1 MKITRHMR
9 ILSLFVI
16 AFVAMIGATASA
28 SADST
33 DYTVD
38 WIKVNGLT
46 LTGSGSTTTLDVE
59 RGDRLDIEVYLTGN
73 VSNNG
78 TVDDVYV
85 TARIMGYEF
94 GSITDSVGPFSIDD
108 ENTYKKVLTLYVPE
122 DIDSSEDYTLRVE
135 VSDKTSELTEELN
148 LHVDEQRHN
157 LRIYDTLLN
166 PSNTIAAGNPLFV
179 TVRLENLGEMEEND
193 IKITASI
200 PDLGVSTV
208 NYMDELNTESQESGE
223 SNYEE
228 DSSEQLDLLLRIP
241 SDAATGTYEVRID
254 VEYNRG
260 YNFIS
265 DSLEIN
271 IEGAEAEEEIQT
283 VVNSDSNT
291 KTTNVGSTIDYKVM
305 IANLGSESGVYS
317 VQVDGISA
325 WGEAIVQPGFLTV
338 MPDSTG
344 EIIVSV
350 TPTNE
355 EAATY
360 TWVAKIMHGNELLNE
375 MVFTTT
381 VESSEV
387 VEESKDSL
395 KAVLAV
401 IFGLLVVVLIVLA
414 LVIAFRKV
422 KGDEEDEDATLEGQ
436 AYYQYYPKQ

>member
-1 MKITRHMR
+1 
-9 ILSLFVI
+9 
-16 AFVAMIGATASA
+16 
-28 SADST
+28 
-33 DYTVD
+33 
-38 WIKVNGLT
+38 
-46 LTGSGSTTTLDVE
+46 
-59 RGDRLDIEVYLTGN
+59 
-73 VSNNG
+73 
-78 TVDDVYV
+78 
-85 TARIMGYEF
+85 MGYEF

-375 MVFTTT
+375 T
-381 VESSEV
+381 
-387 VEESKDSL
+387 
-395 KAVLAV
+395 
-401 IFGLLVVVLIVLA
+401 
-414 LVIAFRKV
+414 R
-422 KGDEEDEDATLEGQ
+422 
-436 AYYQYYPKQ
+436 